1 MNAADHNSHGPKN
14 SLLLRGHPHMHAYL
28 HAAPE
33 GIRNMGSS
41 LDAQS
46 SAQPIL
52 RGEVPTMKSTL
63 IYVVGKGGSAPR
75 LLRNSGQSVLIG
87 GQDPSLGG
95 GVFSLILVDG
105 RISANRFRSRIKSGS
120 LRRKAV

>member
-1 MNAADHNSHGPKN
+1 
-14 SLLLRGHPHMHAYL
+14 MHAYL

-52 RGEVPTMKSTL
+52 RGEVPTIKSTL
-63 IYVVGKGGSAPR
+63 MYVVGKAEAR
-75 LLRNSGQSVLIG
+75 IG
-87 GQDPSLGG
+87 YRAIPDS
-95 GVFSLILVDG
+95 
-105 RISANRFRSRIKSGS
+105 RS
-120 LRRKAV
+120 